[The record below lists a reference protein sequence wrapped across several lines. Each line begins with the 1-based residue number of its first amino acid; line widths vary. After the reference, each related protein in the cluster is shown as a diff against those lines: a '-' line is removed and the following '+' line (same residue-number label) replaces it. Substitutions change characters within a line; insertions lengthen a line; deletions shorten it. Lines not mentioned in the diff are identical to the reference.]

1 MTVVFFDLE
10 TGGIEPERPNIQ
22 LAAVAMSDGLD
33 AEVGVF
39 EQKIQFEEK
48 DAAPE
53 ALRINCYNPALWKEH
68 AVGEMVAAGTF
79 ASFLREHATVEL
91 VSRAGKPYRIARLAG
106 HNVASFDCPRL
117 IAMFKRYDLFLPGTA
132 YQPLDTYQRALWYFA
147 ERRWTGPQSV
157 NPLNQPA
164 NMKLATLAEWFE
176 IPSVGAHDA
185 LADVRMCVAIARAMR
200 A

>member
-1 MTVVFFDLE
+1 MTIVFFDLE
-10 TGGIEPERPNIQ
+10 TGGVEPERPNIQ
-22 LAAVAMSDGLD
+22 LAAVAMSDRLD
-33 AEVGVF
+33 AELGVF
-39 EQKIQFEEK
+39 EAKIQFDE
-48 DAAPE
+48 ASASPE
-53 ALRINCYNPALWKEH
+53 ALRINSHDPVIWKEH

-91 VSRAGKPYRIARLAG
+91 VSKAGKPYRIARLAG

-117 IAMFKRYDLFLPGTA
+117 VAMFKRYDLFLPGTA

-147 ERRWTGPQSV
+147 EKLCCHGLPVRP
-157 NPLNQPA
+157 PE
-164 NMKLATLAEWFE
+164 NMKLGTLAAHFG
-176 IPSVGAHDA
+176 INADGAHDA

>member
-1 MTVVFFDLE
+1 MSIVFLDLE
-10 TGGIEPERPNIQ
+10 TGGVEPERPNIQ
-22 LAAVAMSDGLD
+22 LAAVAMSDKLD

-39 EQKIQFEEK
+39 EQKIQFDE
-48 DAAPE
+48 AAASPE
-53 ALRINCYNPALWKEH
+53 ALRINCYDPAVWKEN

-79 ASFLREHATVEL
+79 ASFLREHATVEMI
-91 VSRAGKPYRIARLAG
+91 SKAGKPYRIARLAG

-117 IAMFKRYDLFLPGTA
+117 VAMFKRYDLFLPGTA

-147 ERRWTGPQSV
+147 ERRCTSDQ
-157 NPLNQPA
+157 PLNQPA
-164 NMKLATLAEWFE
+164 NMKLATLAEWFGVV
-176 IPSVGAHDA
+176 SYGAHDA

>member
-1 MTVVFFDLE
+1 VTIVFFDLE
-10 TGGIEPERPNIQ
+10 TGGVEPERPNIQ
-22 LAAVAMSDGLD
+22 LAAVAMSDRLD
-33 AEVGVF
+33 AELGAF
-39 EQKIQFEEK
+39 EAKIQFDE
-48 DAAPE
+48 AAASPE
-53 ALRINCYNPALWKEH
+53 ALRINSYDPAVWKEN

-79 ASFLREHATVEL
+79 ASFLREHATVEMI
-91 VSRAGKPYRIARLAG
+91 SKAGKPYRIARLAG

-117 IAMFKRYDLFLPGTA
+117 VAMFKRYDLFLPGTA

-147 ERRWTGPQSV
+147 ERRCTSDQ
-157 NPLNQPA
+157 PLNQPA

-176 IPSVGAHDA
+176 IPAGGAHDA